1 MDDEKFERLSLD
13 DSLLIGVTFDL
24 SQPLYLGDRDYD
36 TLVKQAPEAAYVID
50 VHFRV
55 GALLKRFESLY
66 LVYKLLSFNGFPV
79 STPLGAISRE
89 NWVRITLDV
98 LLSRLTSIRDC
109 TFLLIAEVFE
119 LGLDPKS
126 VKRFQLKSNAVIVA
140 IPLLGNLID
149 DIANIGR
156 NFRDERDLHL
166 HRGQERPLGND
177 PDIYSIASA
186 FEAFG
191 QGIQG
196 NDRLGNPINL
206 ENDHRQIVEQLEKEF
221 TDTVKELSDKI
232 HKLLDL
238 MYPYFKQR
246 FLDKFVIS
254 GNPSEAAIGLI
265 ERAEYYNKNY
275 GGDTGK

>member
-1 MDDEKFERLSLD
+1 MDNEKFERLSLD

-36 TLVKQAPEAAYVID
+36 TLVKEAPEAAYVID

-66 LVYKLLSFNGFPV
+66 LVYKLLSVNSFPV
-79 STPLGAISRE
+79 STPSGAISRE
-89 NWVRITLDV
+89 NWVRIALDL

-119 LGLDPKS
+119 LGLDLRS
-126 VKRFQLKSNAVIVA
+126 VTRFQLKSNAVIA
-140 IPLLGNLID
+140 SIPPLGNLID

-156 NFRDERDLHL
+156 SFRDERNLHL

-191 QGIQG
+191 
-196 NDRLGNPINL
+196 RLHYRIC
-206 ENDHRQIVEQLEKEF
+206 
-221 TDTVKELSDKI
+221 
-232 HKLLDL
+232 
-238 MYPYFKQR
+238 
-246 FLDKFVIS
+246 
-254 GNPSEAAIGLI
+254 
-265 ERAEYYNKNY
+265 
-275 GGDTGK
+275 GKV